1 MLREGRELYE
11 TSDLAI
17 AAYLMLHEFKLV
29 DASRL
34 PTGKFR
40 FVFEDPQQKAKAKAV
55 EFLSS
60 DCSKFD
66 THIKNLK
73 KLLY

>member
-1 MLREGRELYE
+1 MNLYK

-17 AAYLMLHEFKLV
+17 AAYLMLNDFKLK
-29 DASRL
+29 DASRTTSGRFL
-34 PTGKFR
+34 
-40 FVFEDPQQKAKAKAV
+40 FVFEDPNDAARAKAV

-60 DCSKFD
+60 DCCKFD

-73 KLLY
+73 KIIF

>member
-1 MLREGRELYE
+1 MKEINMKIYK

-17 AAYLMLHEFKLV
+17 AAYLMLREFKLQ
-29 DASRL
+29 DASRTSSGRFL
-34 PTGKFR
+34 
-40 FVFEDPQQKAKAKAV
+40 FVFEDPNDSAKATAV

-60 DCSKFD
+60 DCCKFD

-73 KLLY
+73 KIIF

>member
-1 MLREGRELYE
+1 MYE

-17 AAYLMLHEFKLV
+17 AAYLMLHNFKLV
-29 DASRL
+29 DAGKL

-40 FVFEDPQQKAKAKAV
+40 FVFEDPNDQARSKAL

-60 DCSKFD
+60 DFCKFD
-66 THIKNLK
+66 THVKNLK

>member
-1 MLREGRELYE
+1 MYE

-29 DASRL
+29 DAGKLTS
-34 PTGKFR
+34 GKFS
-40 FVFEDPQQKAKAKAV
+40 FVFEDPDKKAKSKAV

>member
-1 MLREGRELYE
+1 MKLYK

-17 AAYLMLHEFKLV
+17 AAYLMLHEFKLQ
-29 DASRL
+29 DASRTSSGRFL
-34 PTGKFR
+34 
-40 FVFEDPQQKAKAKAV
+40 FVFEDPDDVGHKKAV

-60 DCSKFD
+60 DCCKFD

-73 KLLY
+73 KIIF

>member
-1 MLREGRELYE
+1 MYE

-29 DASRL
+29 DAGKLTS
-34 PTGKFR
+34 GKFR
-40 FVFEDPQQKAKAKAV
+40 FVFEDTDKKAKSKAV

>member
-1 MLREGRELYE
+1 LYE

-17 AAYLMLHEFKLV
+17 AAYLMLHEFKLT
-29 DASRL
+29 DAGRL
-34 PTGKFR
+34 STGKFK
-40 FVFEDPQQKAKAKAV
+40 FVFEDPNSNARSRAV

-60 DCSKFD
+60 DCCKFD